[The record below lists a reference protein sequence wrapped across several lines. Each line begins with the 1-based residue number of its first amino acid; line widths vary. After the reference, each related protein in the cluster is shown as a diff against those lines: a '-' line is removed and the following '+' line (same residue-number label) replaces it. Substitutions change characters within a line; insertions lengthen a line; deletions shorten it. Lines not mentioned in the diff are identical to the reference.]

1 MSKKNLLLSLILRK
15 RNQRENAHNLC
26 IHDTNSINE
35 EGYVKIGGIEQW
47 VTIRGEDKSNP
58 VLLIVHGGPGS
69 TYSIFSPLLRPW
81 ERHFTL
87 VQWDQRGAGKTFKK
101 NGRTGSGSITLDRLA
116 EDGIELAEYLSSK
129 LSKEKVILLGSSVG
143 SLTGVI
149 MAKLRPDLFYAYV
162 GTDQNAPDP
171 EFLSYKLAID
181 ALNSGGNKK
190 GLRFIEKIGSDPSK
204 WSRKDYE
211 KRNQYLVKAVQGI
224 PNMITDLILPN
235 MLSSP
240 GHRTSD
246 ILDIFKGMRFSLD
259 QLYEE
264 LLAIDIQRLGCE
276 FNLPFIVFQGDN
288 DILTPT
294 AVAKS
299 YFDQISAPYKEF
311 VLIKNA
317 GHLACFAREEQF
329 LEELIKRVLPIVPI
343 SEQR

>member
-1 MSKKNLLLSLILRK
+1 LSKKNLLLSLIFRK
-15 RNQRENAHNLC
+15 RNQRENALNLR
-26 IHDTNSINE
+26 INNANSINE

-47 VTIRGEDKSNP
+47 ISIRGEDKCNP
-58 VLLIVHGGPGS
+58 VLLFVHGGPGS

-87 VQWDQRGAGKTFKK
+87 VQWDQRGSGKTFKK
-101 NGRTGSGSITLDRLA
+101 NSRTGSGSITLDRLA
-116 EDGIELAEYLSSK
+116 EDGIELAEYLCRR
-129 LSKEKVILLGSSVG
+129 LSKEKIILLGSSVG

-149 MAKLRPDLFYAYV
+149 MAKLRPDLFYAFV
-162 GTDQNAPDP
+162 GTDQNAPDS

-181 ALNSGGNKK
+181 ALKSGGNKK
-190 GLRFIEKIGSDPSK
+190 GLKLIEKMGPDPSK
-204 WSRKDYE
+204 WNRKYFE

-224 PNMITDLILPN
+224 PNMITDVIIPN

-240 GHRTSD
+240 GHTIND

-264 LLAIDIQRLGCE
+264 LLAIDNQRFGWE
-276 FNLPFIVFQGDN
+276 FNLPFFVFQGDH
-288 DILTPT
+288 DIVTPT

-299 YFDQISAPYKEF
+299 YFDKISAPYKEF

-317 GHLACFAREEQF
+317 GHLACFAREDQF
-329 LEELIKRVLPIVPI
+329 LEELIIRVLPLVPE
-343 SEQR
+343 SAHR